1 MFVGRHT
8 YGTEHIKIRR
18 WPESKHYHHLY
29 IGSFCSIADD
39 CEIYLGGNH
48 YTDLVTTFPFGLVAK
63 EAFPNANFPENP
75 NLQGSYS
82 KGNVVIDSDVWIGS
96 HVTIMSGVHIGDG
109 AVIAANSHV
118 VKDVPPYSIVGGNPA
133 RVIRYRFA
141 PDQIE
146 ALLRIQWYM
155 WPDHVI
161 NERIQDI
168 VNPEVE
174 TLIEKYDPAL
184 QHRIYRDTGILEN
197 PMFQLRVL
205 ESYSP
210 KDATETPILHT
221 LTDAM
226 VHVKRDRDYLMPC
239 VLDKDELYINISNKH
254 TSYFHYQRDYM
265 VDGMMMFAECIQSIF
280 EEPFEILELE
290 KRKIRA
296 IVDGEE
302 REIDDPRLGS
312 DPEPVYYF
320 MDNYNLL
327 ASHFFEDVM
336 QFLYAYNPPKIHEH
350 GRPCMKLLCPEPD
363 PKDPRSTYY
372 AETLS
377 FLQSFFKIKYIYIQV
392 GRTVEVPRLVMTKTY
407 GNYIDPRAKTFWD
420 ENVIQPILRR
430 NTLADLFG
438 PGIPPPKR
446 VALLKTH
453 SPAHHTTNRSY
464 EKSPALLQTLR
475 EQGIYLIG
483 DKKENEHEKIAL
495 LHQADEIYVTWGAIY
510 YINLIY
516 NMLST
521 HRCPK
526 VHVIFHPG
534 YMHERK
540 FLKEEIDQ
548 EEGKDIVR
556 LDMGEDDLAHH
567 ATNYMNSVCHY
578 GRTYENVTDEGL
590 IKVLDGR
597 WEAEEREE
605 YDAGLAEDESNWKD

>member
-18 WPESKHYHHLY
+18 WAESKHYHKLY
-29 IGSFCSIADD
+29 IGSFSSIADD

-48 YTDLVTTFPFGLVAK
+48 YTDLVTSFPFGLVAK
-63 EAFPNANFPENP
+63 DAFPNADFPENP
-75 NLQGSYS
+75 NLQGSSS
-82 KGNVVIDSDVWIGS
+82 KGDVVIDSDVWIGS

-118 VKDVPPYSIVGGNPA
+118 VKDVPPYAIVGGNPA
-133 RVIRYRFA
+133 KIIRYRFA
-141 PDQIE
+141 PDHVE

-161 NERIQDI
+161 NERIRDI

-184 QHRIYRDTGILEN
+184 QHQIYRDSGVLGGKSFSQ
-197 PMFQLRVL
+197 FQLRVL

-221 LTDAM
+221 LENTK
-226 VHVKRDRDYLMPC
+226 VHVTRDRDYLMPC
-239 VLDKDELYINISNKH
+239 VIDKDDLYINLSNKH

-265 VDGMMMFAECIQSIF
+265 VDGTMKFAECIESIF
-280 EEPFEILELE
+280 EEPFEVLEVE
-290 KRKIRA
+290 KRKIQVV
-296 IVDGEE
+296 VDGEE
-302 REIDDPRLGS
+302 RDALGDQSARSARTEINNPG
-312 DPEPVYYF
+312 PEPVYYF

-336 QFLYAYNPPKIHEH
+336 QFLYAYNPPKINEH
-350 GRPCMKLLCPEPD
+350 WKPSMHLLCPKPD

-372 AETLS
+372 AETLA
-377 FLQSFFKIKYIYIQV
+377 FLQIFFKIKYVHFKV

-407 GNYIDPRAKTFWD
+407 GNYIDPRAKAFWD
-420 ENVIQPILRR
+420 KHVIHPILQR
-430 NTLADLFG
+430 NTLAELFG
-438 PGIPPPKR
+438 PAPPPNR

-453 SPAHHTTNRSY
+453 SPAHHTTHRSY
-464 EKSPALLQTLR
+464 EKSPALLQTLQ

-483 DKKENEHEKIAL
+483 EKNENEHEKIAL
-495 LHQADEIYVTWGAIY
+495 LHQAEEIYVTWGAIY
-510 YINLIY
+510 YINFVY

-526 VHVIFHPG
+526 VHVIYHPG

-548 EEGKDIVR
+548 EDGKETVR
-556 LDMGEDDLAHH
+556 LDMGADDLAHH
-567 ATNYMNSVCHY
+567 ATNYMNTVIHY
-578 GRTYENVTDEGL
+578 GRTYENVDDEGL
-590 IKVLDGR
+590 IKVLGR
-597 WEAEEREE
+597 
-605 YDAGLAEDESNWKD
+605 GTSSVPL